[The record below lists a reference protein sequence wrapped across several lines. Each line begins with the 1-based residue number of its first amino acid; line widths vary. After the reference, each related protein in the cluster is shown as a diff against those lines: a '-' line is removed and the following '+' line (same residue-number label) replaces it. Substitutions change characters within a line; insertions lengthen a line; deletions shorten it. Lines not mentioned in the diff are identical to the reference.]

1 MPNEDDGSNGGGLR
15 NALRKL
21 GEAIEDLSELHVR
34 TMSGSINVTTGTE
47 DTDSDGGAG
56 EEDGDSGKVDM
67 SAMKALAENQDVEI
81 VADTVIKFDG
91 DAYYFINDD
100 APKTL
105 IDAHQKAVETSMKS
119 RQAIVE
125 MFKDQ
130 LL

>member
-91 DAYYFINDD
+91 DAYHFINDD

-105 IDAHQKAVETSMKS
+105 TDAHQKAVETSMNS
-119 RQAIVE
+119 RRAIVE
-125 MFKDQ
+125 MFKDIV
-130 LL
+130 L